1 MPSTGSAPELTLREG
16 RRRGIKGGNWF
27 AAQVSQMQV
36 QFSLDW
42 ALALEMLRMVAGVA
56 ADEIPGVSRLSFRE
70 ERGEGF

>member
-1 MPSTGSAPELTLREG
+1 MSGAGSTSKLAPREG
-16 RRRGIKGGNWF
+16 WGRGIKRGNWF

-42 ALALEMLRMVAGVA
+42 ALALEMLRLVAGVA

-70 ERGEGF
+70 ERGKGF